1 MLATRKTTH
10 HWQLAYNAVDM
21 MVAWGMAI
29 LLTSFLFLFINYR
42 LGGNAKMVPLFI
54 VGLFILAAVT
64 MASRFISEAW
74 KIR

>member
-10 HWQLAYNAVDM
+10 HWQSAYDAVDM

-29 LLTSFLFLFINYR
+29 LLTTFLFLFIEHR
-42 LGGNAKMVPLFI
+42 LGGNTRMGLLFI
-54 VGLFILAAVT
+54 VGLLTLAAVT
-64 MASRFISEAW
+64 MALRFISEAR